1 MSADVELGSWY
12 WNSIGTQLELNWNWN
27 SIGTQLELE
36 LIGTQL
42 DVELGSWNSVLV
54 EP

>member
-12 WNSIGTQLELNWNWN
+12 WNSIGTQLELELNWN
-27 SIGTQLELE
+27 S
-36 LIGTQL
+36 IGTQL
-42 DVELGSWNSVLV
+42 DVELGSWNSVFV